1 MLRALIFDMDGTL
14 ADSDPIHRAAFG
26 EYLEPHGFK
35 VDEDFYRAKIS
46 GRTNAAILGDLLP
59 ALSPAEIDR
68 LGDEK
73 EALFRR
79 LSPKI
84 PQVGGLG
91 AFLDRVSTLP
101 LRLAVVTNGPRV
113 NLDHMLEALG
123 LAGRF
128 EVNLAREDVARGKPD
143 PLPYLTA
150 LERLGVGAGE
160 ALAFEDSPSGMRAAK
175 AAGLFSFGV
184 LTGLT
189 ADEMTGLGTDR
200 TIETFRDAG
209 LWEILESRLSA

>member
-26 EYLEPHGFK
+26 KYLEPYGFE
-35 VDEDFYRAKIS
+35 VDEDFYRAHIS

-59 ALSPAEIDR
+59 SLSAAEIDR

-79 LSPKI
+79 LSPRI
-84 PQVGGLG
+84 PPVGGLE
-91 AFLDRVSTLP
+91 AFLERVSALE

-113 NLDHMLEALG
+113 NLDHMLTALG
-123 LAGRF
+123 LAERF
-128 EVNLAREDVARGKPD
+128 EVRLAREDVARGKPD

-150 LERLGVGAGE
+150 LDRLGIGAAA
-160 ALAFEDSPSGMRAAK
+160 ALAFEDSPAGVRAAK
-175 AAGLFSFGV
+175 GAGLYTFGLLTGQPPEALAAAG
-184 LTGLT
+184 
-189 ADEMTGLGTDR
+189 ADR
-200 TIETFRDAG
+200 TIRDFG
-209 LWEILESRLSA
+209 DPVLWREIEARMG

>member
-91 AFLDRVSTLP
+91 AFLERVSTLP

-113 NLDHMLEALG
+113 NLDHMLDALG

-150 LERLGVGAGE
+150 LDRLGIDAAA
-160 ALAFEDSPSGMRAAK
+160 ALAFEDSPAGVRAAK
-175 AAGLFSFGV
+175 GAGLDTFGL
-184 LTGLT
+184 LTGQT
-189 ADEMTGLGTDR
+189 AETLVASGADR
-200 TIETFRDAG
+200 TIRDFADPA
-209 LWEILESRLSA
+209 LWQEIEARLA